1 MGWDTEVDREG
12 ALAYIAYSRG
22 LLRSSDVRWET
33 NGLDG
38 GLTFPS
44 GCSLGPQAP
53 GHSLREPGTS
63 LLSACQLARA
73 TCDQGL
79 CGGLRDGARPA
90 HQWQMAERPLERMFE
105 LGRICGRSLQTA
117 ETCGRDAGTCKPA
130 CSVSTTFS
138 PMGPAVRVSR
148 RPSSL
153 VDSPCVCVSL
163 TAVAVAVAVA
173 AAGPSSSCI
182 HPCLVCP
189 WPPVPVRIDMMKVPC
204 RVTRQPGVL
213 A

>member
-1 MGWDTEVDREG
+1 MPLLTLLTPGVSYGRVTFVGRQWPGWGFDVPVR
-12 ALAYIAYSRG
+12 
-22 LLRSSDVRWET
+22 LLPR
-33 NGLDG
+33 
-38 GLTFPS
+38 PS
-44 GCSLGPQAP
+44 GTRTQS
-53 GHSLREPGTS
+53 EGTRHIS
-63 LLSACQLARA
+63 FYQLASLARA

-153 VDSPCVCVSL
+153 VDCPCVCVSHGRGCSRGRSCSRSQL
-163 TAVAVAVAVA
+163 VLYPSMSLSAR
-173 AAGPSSSCI
+173 GPLSQQYVS
-182 HPCLVCP
+182 
-189 WPPVPVRIDMMKVPC
+189 
-204 RVTRQPGVL
+204 T
-213 A
+213 